1 MLPLTVGESSTVVP
15 VRRPQPWLRY
25 SLWCT
30 RCPGPR
36 SSCRRSW
43 RRWRTGSTSTTVQ
56 VRMGWQ
62 KSIFIV
68 PKTPLRLTT
77 PFSLT
82 HFCLKGQD
90 PEHIFFFVSCNFG
103 SASNSPDPEHWCRY
117 RHGDY
122 VLIDAVLYLLFFL
135 LNRYERPVWDPRG
148 GEADSSRSVPLCP
161 PAGGW
166 PAGEAPLLCHL
177 RQVP

>member
-1 MLPLTVGESSTVVP
+1 MTSIQFVVHPLPGTQEQLQEKLKEVADRLNKYNSAGENGLTKKHIY
-15 VRRPQPWLRY
+15 RPQNP
-25 SLWCT
+25 
-30 RCPGPR
+30 
-36 SSCRRSW
+36 
-43 RRWRTGSTSTTVQ
+43 
-56 VRMGWQ
+56 
-62 KSIFIV
+62 
-68 PKTPLRLTT
+68 PLRLTT

-82 HFCLKGQD
+82 HFCLKWQD
-90 PEHIFFFVSCNFG
+90 PDHIFFVFSCNFG